1 MKNRMLAAVSSAAL
15 VLATA
20 GSASA
25 LTYVTQLDW
34 VEAGQVASVGEVT
47 IEEVDAFNVKVT
59 VDLFDPA
66 DLIVDT
72 GGHWAFTWNMSD
84 SPNST
89 VSLTAPLGGDGP
101 FVYQGEGSFT
111 QTGAFGDFKNAFAC
125 CGKGAKNG
133 KSAPLIFNVFNGDG
147 LTFAGVGATFN
158 PDGSVKTLGSGNRF
172 ASNTSGSAGG
182 FGGGWWFAV
191 DIFDKSADNGKGATY
206 VTAGRDAF
214 CTGVG
219 CTTTTTVPEPTTWG
233 LMLTGFFGAG
243 YMIRR
248 RKYAVA

>member
-1 MKNRMLAAVSSAAL
+1 MKNRLLAAVSAAAV
-15 VLATA
+15 VLGTA

-34 VEAGQVASVGEVT
+34 VEAGQVTSVGEVT
-47 IEEVDAFNVKVT
+47 VEEVDDFNVKVT
-59 VDLFDPA
+59 VDLFDPE

-72 GGHWAFTWNMSD
+72 GSHFAFTWNMED
-84 SPNST
+84 TPDST
-89 VSLTAPLGGDGP
+89 VTLTSPLGGDGP
-101 FVYQGEGSFT
+101 LVYAGEGTYT
-111 QTGAFGDFKNAFAC
+111 QTGAFGDFTNAFEC

-133 KSAPLIFNVFNGDG
+133 KTPPLIFNVFNASG

-158 PDGSVKTLGSGNRF
+158 PDGSVDTLGTGNRF
-172 ASNTSGSAGG
+172 ASNTSGTAGG

-191 DIFDKSADNGKGATY
+191 DIFDKSGDGGKGATY
-206 VTAGRDAF
+206 VVAGRDAF
-214 CTGVG
+214 CTGPG
-219 CTTTTTVPEPTTWG
+219 CTTTTVPEPSTWG

-248 RKYAVA
+248 RKYAIA